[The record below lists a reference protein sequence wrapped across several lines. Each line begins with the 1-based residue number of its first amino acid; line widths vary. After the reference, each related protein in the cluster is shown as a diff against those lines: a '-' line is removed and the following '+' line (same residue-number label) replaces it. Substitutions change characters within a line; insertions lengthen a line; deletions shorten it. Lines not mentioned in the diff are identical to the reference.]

1 MKRFTD
7 TPQWNSQDNE
17 RMWDYYCGKDSE
29 KRDKASPMWC
39 ELPWTLPRTYI
50 ETAEFD
56 CLHDEGLAYAEKL
69 KQGGAVVEINETKG
83 TFHGYDAAIDTK
95 IVRQQINR
103 RLSFLQ
109 SGFRERG

>member
-1 MKRFTD
+1 
-7 TPQWNSQDNE
+7 
-17 RMWDYYCGKDSE
+17 
-29 KRDKASPMWC
+29 MWC

-69 KQGGAVVEINETKG
+69 KQAGAVVEINETKG